1 MNIRH
6 ETKLLEENIKLLEEN
21 MKGNLLDIGL
31 GDEKC
36 KKKKKVRTHYIK
48 KASAQQRKPS
58 TK

>member
-36 KKKKKVRTHYIK
+36 KKKKVRTHYIK